1 MLAVTILLRVLEHCR
16 EAGDHAAWL
25 LVMER
30 TKQLEETR
38 DWLFDVMHLSDPRT
52 TEIQNLISSIKQD
65 IGGAA

>member
-1 MLAVTILLRVLEHCR
+1 
-16 EAGDHAAWL
+16 
-25 LVMER
+25 MER